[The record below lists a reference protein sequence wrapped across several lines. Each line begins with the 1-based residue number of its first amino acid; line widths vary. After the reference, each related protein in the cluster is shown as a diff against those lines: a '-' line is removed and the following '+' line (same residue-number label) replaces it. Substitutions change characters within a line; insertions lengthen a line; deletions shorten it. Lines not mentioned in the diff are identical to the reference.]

1 MTAHIAPRALL
12 AHVWISKVGGHRLRK
27 ILMLTLGWVLTL
39 IGIVLTPAPIPIP
52 LAGLL
57 PLAAGLAILIHYSRT
72 MRRVVQRIRH
82 RVRWFSYMIE
92 HAAHRLPKKIGQILH
107 RSRPHAIER
116 KERIMT
122 RLPAQAE
129 LDRLESKR

>member
-1 MTAHIAPRALL
+1 MYAAAQI
-12 AHVWISKVGGHRLRK
+12 GGYRLRK
-27 ILMLTLGWVLTL
+27 ILMLTLGWVLTV

-57 PLAAGLAILIHYSRT
+57 PLAAGLALLINYSRT
-72 MRRVVQRIRH
+72 MRRIVQRIRH
-82 RVRWFSYMIE
+82 RVRWLSYMIE
-92 HAAHRLPKKIGQILH
+92 HMAHRAPKKIGQILH

-122 RLPAQAE
+122 RPPEGEMEQI
-129 LDRLESKR
+129 ESKR